1 MEGFFLQ
8 LLLPVHLLDQAA
20 LPGGRRDHELKIR
33 SIKMDS
39 SMTIQIF
46 VARAD
51 LFLVTAG
58 YILVR
63 VLIIVTVIICIAGI
77 VIIIRSYYRG
87 N

>member
-1 MEGFFLQ
+1 
-8 LLLPVHLLDQAA
+8 
-20 LPGGRRDHELKIR
+20 
-33 SIKMDS
+33 MDS
-39 SMTIQIF
+39 VMIIQII

-63 VLIIVTVIICIAGI
+63 VLIIVTVIICFSGI
-77 VIIIRSYYRG
+77 VIIIRRLYRG

>member
-1 MEGFFLQ
+1 
-8 LLLPVHLLDQAA
+8 
-20 LPGGRRDHELKIR
+20 
-33 SIKMDS
+33 MDS
-39 SMTIQIF
+39 SMTIQII

-63 VLIIVTVIICIAGI
+63 VLIIVTLIICIAGI

-87 N
+87 S